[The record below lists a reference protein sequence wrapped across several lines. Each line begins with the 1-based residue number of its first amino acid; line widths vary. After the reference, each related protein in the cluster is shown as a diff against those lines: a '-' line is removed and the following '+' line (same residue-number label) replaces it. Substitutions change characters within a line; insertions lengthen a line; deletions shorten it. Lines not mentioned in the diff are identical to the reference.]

1 MFGAFGAALPAC
13 SVHFVSQAGVVGGN
27 LSGLPRRLAAVRGC
41 RALSKKSLVLN
52 DALPKIEVD
61 PESYEV
67 RADGELLRCE
77 PADVLPLAQR
87 YFLF

>member
-1 MFGAFGAALPAC
+1 MFGGYGAALHAC
-13 SVHFVSQAGVVGGN
+13 SAHFVSEAGIASGN
-27 LSGLPRRLAAVRGC
+27 LTALARPLVGVRGC
-41 RALSKKSLVLN
+41 RALGKKDMVWN
-52 DALPKIEVD
+52 AAVPKIDVD
-61 PESYEV
+61 PDSYEV